1 MINEFFGFSENPF
14 NATPDPKYLFLTE
27 NHEEALAS
35 MIYGIREKKGFVCI
49 SGEIGTGKTTL
60 IRHLLNTLSP
70 SIKTVFIYHTMVSFE
85 ELLKEIVLELELPL
99 GDGSKTHLI
108 RQLNDYLIQR
118 LSRDETL
125 VLFIDEAQHLSQ
137 EVLEGLRLLSNL
149 ETERS
154 KLLQMVLVGQVE
166 LEEKLNAA
174 ELRQFKQRIGIW
186 RHLKALA
193 EQESREYIQ
202 HRLQVVG
209 SSLEK
214 VFTPEAVSLIC
225 RYARGIP
232 RTINIL
238 CDNALL
244 IGYALS
250 EKKIEEKVVKEVLG
264 DMGLLN
270 EEKRAAKNA
279 SDESVAKGQSPKAD
293 LSSHSSQTPE
303 AHPPVIGAFTPEPE
317 ATRVDHGANLTLVET
332 SLGRLA
338 RCRRPMVLAFVL
350 LSLFL
355 TGFVARGMLPSFS
368 EKTKSDLPLPLP
380 IRANHQDRA
389 EPETQIK
396 RTIRVERGETISS
409 LAERYYSVRN
419 LTVVDHILAVNRDIT
434 NPHYIR
440 DGQLIKLPEI
450 TEDSLIVRV
459 GDGVYRIW
467 LETFGSVEQVETL
480 KRNPSLARRKIEVLL
495 RPVSSAENW
504 YRAVTGVFETREAC
518 LTAIRELKIK
528 GVLSILKD

>member
-27 NHEEALAS
+27 SHQEALAS
-35 MIYGIREKKGFVCI
+35 MMYGIREKKGFVCI

-60 IRHLLNTLSP
+60 IRHLLNTLEP
-70 SIKTVFIYHTMVSFE
+70 NIKTVLIYQTLISFE

-99 GDGSKTHLI
+99 GDQSKTYLI

-118 LSRDETL
+118 LSRDETF

-166 LEEKLNAA
+166 LEEKLNAE

-186 RHLKALA
+186 RHLIPLTEK
-193 EQESREYIQ
+193 ESREYIQ
-202 HRLQVVG
+202 HRLEVAG
-209 SSLEK
+209 STLER

-225 RYARGIP
+225 QCARGIP

-238 CDNALL
+238 CDNAFL

-250 EKKIEEKVVKEVLG
+250 KKKIDGKIIKEVLD

-270 EEKRAAKNA
+270 EEKSADQKI
-279 SDESVAKGQSPKAD
+279 SDEVVAKGQD
-293 LSSHSSQTPE
+293 LGAIFSGHPSQIPE
-303 AHPPVIGAFTPEPE
+303 GHPPFIGAFTPQREETP
-317 ATRVDHGANLTLVET
+317 VDLGANMTLAKTSPGGLTQY
-332 SLGRLA
+332 
-338 RCRRPMVLAFVL
+338 RRPMVLAFVL

-355 TGFVARGMLPSFS
+355 AGFVARGALPSFS
-368 EKTKSDLPLPLP
+368 EKTIPDSSQPFS
-380 IRANHQDRA
+380 IQVNHQDRT
-389 EPETQIK
+389 ESETQIK
-396 RTIRVERGETISS
+396 RTVTVERGETISS
-409 LAERYYSVRN
+409 LAQRYYS
-419 LTVVDHILAVNRDIT
+419 LTNHTVMDHILAVNRNIT

-440 DGQLIKLPEI
+440 ERQTIKLPEI
-450 TEDSLIVRV
+450 TENSLIVQAGNR
-459 GDGVYRIW
+459 VYRIW
-467 LETFGSVEQVETL
+467 LETFANVGEVGIL
-480 KRNPSLARRKIEVLL
+480 KRDPSLAGRKIELLL
-495 RPVSSAENW
+495 RPVSSTENW
-504 YRAVTGVFETREAC
+504 YRAVTGNFETREAC

-528 GVLSILKD
+528 GVLSILKE

>member
-27 NHEEALAS
+27 SHQEALAS
-35 MIYGIREKKGFVCI
+35 MTYGIQEKKGFVCI

-60 IRHLLNTLSP
+60 IRHLLNTLAP
-70 SIKTVFIYHTMVSFE
+70 SIKAVFIYHTLVSFE

-99 GDGSKTHLI
+99 GDQSKTHLI

-137 EVLEGLRLLSNL
+137 AVLEGLRLLSNL

-166 LEEKLNAA
+166 LEEKLNAL

-186 RHLKALA
+186 RHLKPLG
-193 EQESREYIQ
+193 EQESRKYIQ
-202 HRLQVVG
+202 HRLEVVG
-209 SSLEK
+209 SRLEK

-225 RYARGIP
+225 QYAGGIP

-238 CDNALL
+238 CDNACL

-250 EKKIEEKVVKEVLG
+250 KKKVDEKIVEEVLG

-270 EEKRAAKNA
+270 EGKRVDEKV
-279 SDESVAKGQSPKAD
+279 SDESMAKGQDPGVVFIGYPTR
-293 LSSHSSQTPE
+293 TP
-303 AHPPVIGAFTPEPE
+303 AGHPPIIGTLTPQREETQEDPGVHM
-317 ATRVDHGANLTLVET
+317 TPANT
-332 SLGRLA
+332 SQAGLA
-338 RCRRPMVLAFVL
+338 RYRRSMVLAFVL
-350 LSLFL
+350 MSLFL
-355 TGFVARGMLPSFS
+355 AGFVARGALPSFS
-368 EKTKSDLPLPLP
+368 EKTQPESFPPLP
-380 IRANHQDRA
+380 IQANYRDRTQA
-389 EPETQIK
+389 ETQIK
-396 RTIRVERGETISS
+396 GTITVEKGETISS
-409 LAERYYSVRN
+409 LAEKYYH
-419 LTVVDHILAVNRDIT
+419 LTNHTVMDYILTINRDIT

-440 DGQLIKLPEI
+440 ERQVIKLPEI
-450 TEDSLIVRV
+450 TEDSLIVRA

-467 LETFGSVEQVETL
+467 LETFANADEVGTL
-480 KRNPSLARRKIEVLL
+480 KRDPSLAGRKIEVLL
-495 RPVSSAENW
+495 RPVSSTENW

-518 LTAIRELKIK
+518 LRAIQELKIK
-528 GVLSILKD
+528 GVLSILKK

>member
-27 NHEEALAS
+27 SHQEALAS
-35 MIYGIREKKGFVCI
+35 MTYGIQEKKGFVCI

-70 SIKTVFIYHTMVSFE
+70 SIRTVFIYHTLVSFE

-99 GDGSKTHLI
+99 GDQSKTHLI

-166 LEEKLNAA
+166 LEEKLNAP

-186 RHLKALA
+186 RHLKPLA
-193 EQESREYIQ
+193 EQESRKYIQ
-202 HRLQVVG
+202 HRLEVVG
-209 SSLEK
+209 SRLEK
-214 VFTPEAVSLIC
+214 VFTPGAVSLIC
-225 RYARGIP
+225 QYAGGIP

-238 CDNALL
+238 CDNAFL

-250 EKKIEEKVVKEVLG
+250 KKKIDGKIIKEVLG

-270 EEKRAAKNA
+270 EEKRVDEKV
-279 SDESVAKGQSPKAD
+279 SDESVAEGQTSEAIVVSGHP
-293 LSSHSSQTPE
+293 SQTPE
-303 AHPPVIGAFTPEPE
+303 GYIAALTPQREETQEDRGVHMP
-317 ATRVDHGANLTLVET
+317 LVNA
-332 SLGRLA
+332 SPAGLA
-338 RCRRPMVLAFVL
+338 RYRRSMVLALVL

-355 TGFVARGMLPSFS
+355 AGFVARGALPSFS
-368 EKTKSDLPLPLP
+368 EKTQPDSFPPLP
-380 IRANHQDRA
+380 IQANHENRT
-389 EPETQIK
+389 ESETQIK
-396 RTIRVERGETISS
+396 GTITVERGETISS
-409 LAERYYSVRN
+409 LAERYYS
-419 LTVVDHILAVNRDIT
+419 LTNHTVMDHILAVNQDIT

-440 DGQLIKLPEI
+440 ERQIIKLPEI
-450 TEDSLIVRV
+450 TEDSLIVRA
-459 GDGVYRIW
+459 GDGIYRIW
-467 LETFGSVEQVETL
+467 LETFANVEEVGTL
-480 KRNPSLARRKIEVLL
+480 KRDPSLAGRKIEVLV
-495 RPVSSAENW
+495 RPVSSTENW

-528 GVLSILKD
+528 GVLSILKK

>member
-27 NHEEALAS
+27 SHQEALAS
-35 MIYGIREKKGFVCI
+35 MMYGIQEKKGFVCI

-70 SIKTVFIYHTMVSFE
+70 SIKTVFIYQTLVSFE

-99 GDGSKTHLI
+99 GDQSKTHLT

-118 LSRDETL
+118 LSRDETV
-125 VLFIDEAQHLSQ
+125 VLFVDEAQHLSQ

-154 KLLQMVLVGQVE
+154 KLLQMVLVGQME

-186 RHLKALA
+186 RHLKPLA

-202 HRLQVVG
+202 HRLGVVG

-214 VFTPEAVSLIC
+214 VFTPEAVSMIC
-225 RYARGIP
+225 RCARGIP

-238 CDNALL
+238 CDNAFL

-250 EKKIEEKVVKEVLG
+250 KEKIDGKIVKEVLG

-270 EEKRAAKNA
+270 EEKRADKKI
-279 SDESVAKGQSPKAD
+279 SDEMVTKGQD
-293 LSSHSSQTPE
+293 LGAVFSGYPSKTFE
-303 AHPPVIGAFTPEPE
+303 GHPPIISALTPQREETPVDLR
-317 ATRVDHGANLTLVET
+317 ASMTLAKTSPGGLTRY
-332 SLGRLA
+332 
-338 RCRRPMVLAFVL
+338 RRPVALAFVL
-350 LSLFL
+350 LSLFWA
-355 TGFVARGMLPSFS
+355 GFVARGTLPSFS
-368 EKTKSDLPLPLP
+368 EKTIPDSSQPFS
-380 IRANHQDRA
+380 IQVNHQDRTVS
-389 EPETQIK
+389 ETQIQ
-396 RTIRVERGETISS
+396 RTVSVGRGETISS
-409 LAERYYSVRN
+409 LAERYYS
-419 LTVVDHILAVNRDIT
+419 LTNHTVMDHILTVNRDIT

-440 DGQLIKLPEI
+440 EHQTIKLPEI
-450 TEDSLIVRV
+450 TEDSLIVQA
-459 GDGVYRIW
+459 GNGVYRIW
-467 LETFGSVEQVETL
+467 LETFGNGEEVGTL
-480 KRNPSLARRKIEVLL
+480 KRDPSLAGRKIEVLL
-495 RPVSSAENW
+495 RPVSSTENW
-504 YRAVTGVFETREAC
+504 YRAVTGNFETREAC
-518 LTAIRELKIK
+518 LTAIRGLKIE
-528 GVLSILKD
+528 GVLSVLKE